1 VLRRRPSVGDW
12 LGAQKKG
19 KGKLVSLS
27 IKDRAAILLAALLR
41 GQICYWFST
50 SAAQFVTS
58 DYYTDRLHPWVD
70 QFNKERMADRW
81 YGKDWARLL
90 ADLDYAAHSG
100 PDDLA
105 AEGVGYD
112 QGRTF
117 PHKMTGGKEKITRSY
132 YEAMNASPY
141 SSELLLA
148 LAKRAIEAEKLGQG
162 DGSDLL
168 TLSFSSND
176 LIGHCWG
183 PDSQEV
189 LDITLRSDRI
199 VKDMLDYLDVRV
211 GKGRYMVV
219 VCADHGV
226 CPIPEVAKAQGK
238 DAGRVDKTVMTRQAN
253 AYLDAIFGKVGEKNL
268 WVEAAAGHWIYLNR
282 GVLKER
288 GVEQARVEEAL
299 ARWVVKQEGIQSA
312 YTRTQLTKGPLNDDP
327 LGESVR
333 LSFDPE
339 RSGDV
344 AVIFKPYWILGP
356 AVNPKYADTYR
367 TTHGTP
373 HPYDTHVPLLVFG
386 PGVRAGTRDERV
398 SPLTVAAILAR
409 GLGVNPPEGVQ
420 AVPAGLFK

>member
-1 VLRRRPSVGDW
+1 
-12 LGAQKKG
+12 
-19 KGKLVSLS
+19 
-27 IKDRAAILLAALLR
+27 
-41 GQICYWFST
+41 
-50 SAAQFVTS
+50 
-58 DYYTDRLHPWVD
+58 
-70 QFNKERMADRW
+70 
-81 YGKDWARLL
+81 
-90 ADLDYAAHSG
+90 
-100 PDDLA
+100 
-105 AEGVGYD
+105 
-112 QGRTF
+112 
-117 PHKMTGGKEKITRSY
+117 
-132 YEAMNASPY
+132 
-141 SSELLLA
+141 
-148 LAKRAIEAEKLGQG
+148 
-162 DGSDLL
+162 
-168 TLSFSSND
+168 
-176 LIGHCWG
+176 
-183 PDSQEV
+183 
-189 LDITLRSDRI
+189 
-199 VKDMLDYLDVRV
+199 MLDYLDVRV

-253 AYLDAIFGKVGEKNL
+253 AYLNATFGKADDKLL

-299 ARWVVKQEGIQSA
+299 ARWVVKQEGIQAA
-312 YTRTQLTKGPLNDDP
+312 YTRTQLTQGPIKGDA

-386 PGVRAGTRDERV
+386 PGVRAGARDERV
-398 SPLTVAAILAR
+398 TPLAVAAILAR